1 MKTYQITA
9 LACVFASWGVIG
21 HAENSCDVLIDEKSK
36 QRNDL
41 IEDIQGQLQKLSV
54 VKNCANN
61 FDQIQQ
67 AEQDAAQRQADID
80 PLTTQ
85 IKTQQQQ
92 LRTLLA
98 DIQDQ
103 VKQPS
108 AAPVETDVN
117 AQLAERLAY
126 REQVKTWPLRTSD
139 QVVAIS
145 QDLKSVEDEVQA
157 LRGQIDAMAD
167 WSDRADLDQLLAQER
182 QLSQELTDLQTRL
195 TSLQQNRQNP
205 EYQAAEQLQQDG
217 PERVSALK
225 DTVQGLLDQITTINQ
240 QISDENVNL
249 AAANTQLGQLEQS
262 YNAAVAQLETLKSDQ
277 ANSTAGL
284 ATAQIEKNRLT
295 PILQDLQAQET
306 VLKANLDRMAPQA
319 QATQAI
325 VEQLQTGITDKSQQI
340 AGLDAQIAQD
350 AQQVE
355 TLQTRIDA
363 ANQAITNIR
372 SVMGSDY
379 TPLLD
384 YQNINNQVFA
394 LELTIEG
401 LDKEID
407 NLDMRSA
414 GAEGKLNRFIRA
426 CKREAACKSALNL

>member
-21 HAENSCDVLIDEKSK
+21 HAENSCDALIDEKSK

-80 PLTTQ
+80 QLTTQ

-117 AQLAERLAY
+117 ALLAGRLAY

-139 QVVAIS
+139 QVDAIS

-157 LRGQIDAMAD
+157 LCGHIDAMGD

-182 QLSQELTDLQTRL
+182 QLSQELADLQTRL

-225 DTVQGLLDQITTINQ
+225 DTVQGLLDQITMINQ

-306 VLKANLDRMAPQA
+306 VLKANLDRMRHRRRQRRR
-319 QATQAI
+319 
-325 VEQLQTGITDKSQQI
+325 LWNNYK
-340 AGLDAQIAQD
+340 
-350 AQQVE
+350 
-355 TLQTRIDA
+355 R
-363 ANQAITNIR
+363 
-372 SVMGSDY
+372 GS
-379 TPLLD
+379 P
-384 YQNINNQVFA
+384 INHNR
-394 LELTIEG
+394 LPG
-401 LDKEID
+401 W
-407 NLDMRSA
+407 MP
-414 GAEGKLNRFIRA
+414 KLPKMPSR
-426 CKREAACKSALNL
+426 